1 MIGDVPRMLA
11 LVDADVFDISHT
23 KSSISESILE
33 SDTSTGPED
42 MTSQLQPL
50 GIAINK
56 PFKDSSRKHYTGWL
70 TLQQRQ
76 LTVLVWHTLFL
87 ATCEI
92 KSLAFGKSNIFDSR
106 SFELLGGSNY
116 QLAIIL

>member
-1 MIGDVPRMLA
+1 MLV
-11 LVDADVFDISHT
+11 LIDADVFDISHT
-23 KSSISESILE
+23 KSCISESIPE
-33 SDTSTGPED
+33 SDTTTAPED

-50 GIAINK
+50 GIATNK

-76 LTVLVWHTLFL
+76 LTVLVRHTVFL

-92 KSLAFGKSNIFDSR
+92 RPLAFGKSNILDSR

-116 QLAIIL
+116 RLAIIL